1 MFSIRSISTVGK
13 PASRKYCMWLLFLF
27 YLCQQRRVLIRSYR
41 VHLNRK
47 FYVCFCWHLLGLQGS
62 CWLRYKGLLPAS
74 PNYIRSRKEYLLC
87 SKLPRVPVFPYCL
100 LLVAKL
106 SSQEQSS
113 QGSRLLGWASCSGP
127 LSEVL
132 MAASWKKE
140 AEKSWCG

>member
-1 MFSIRSISTVGK
+1 MFV
-13 PASRKYCMWLLFLF
+13 
-27 YLCQQRRVLIRSYR
+27 
-41 VHLNRK
+41 
-47 FYVCFCWHLLGLQGS
+47 FCWHLLGLQGS

-87 SKLPRVPVFPYCL
+87 SYYPRVPLFPYCL

-140 AEKSWCG
+140 AEKSWCGSKQSSASHQASLCSYNVQGTLLLLTLEVKASQLLLSSEQERRQGRI